1 MPLQRLCLLSVLIFV
16 TFPDTPVRA
25 QRVAEQTDE
34 PTKEQGEQQNTAEQ
48 KPPEL
53 PKIAD
58 EPTSIDPATLVNAK
72 LAADVTVVFRE
83 AALSEV
89 GEWIEKNAGIPVLID
104 RKALEQENISLSEP
118 VTDQLNDEP
127 LYLLLN
133 RLSVIDVAWYV
144 QGNILRITSREEA
157 RQRNVTIP
165 YSVSKLL
172 DAGYEVDRLTDLIL
186 YCVEGPWYD
195 IDGEGGSV
203 DFLGDVLFAMQNHQ
217 RHLEL
222 RGLLQ
227 ALEKHSRRTFILAP
241 PEHEALRKKL
251 QQNVSVDFDDSPLI
265 EALNNLAQQTGI
277 AIRLDYRALA
287 KYRIRLRQPVSIRL
301 AERKLQTVLDV
312 MLAQLK
318 LTWILKD
325 GVLLVTSTDYAEE
338 RQLTAVYDVRD
349 LCRSFDESSGLANAI
364 MRQSDSLWEDVDG
377 EGGAIQFPLPGV
389 MVVRQTERIHERLL
403 TLLQAYRQA
412 LASSK
417 QRKRHDPD
425 EDVLTRYYRL
435 QSDVANAEL
444 ITFLVKTISPKT
456 WRQNDETAVGE
467 IRGILPAGKQVIGGN
482 TKTGLAGSS
491 VDHSVLVI
499 VQKRKVHLEIEDILG
514 RIQNGDASMKAGL
527 GGGGL
532 GGGGFGGGFFSLPR
546 SSTPPSER

>member
-1 MPLQRLCLLSVLIFV
+1 MPLQRLCLLSVLVFV
-16 TFPDTPVRA
+16 TFLDSPIDA
-25 QRVAEQTDE
+25 QQTTEQPE
-34 PTKEQGEQQNTAEQ
+34 GPTKTSGESPAEQ
-48 KPPEL
+48 KPVEL
-53 PKIAD
+53 PEIAD
-58 EPTSIDPATLVNAK
+58 EPASIDPATLVNSK
-72 LAADVTVVFRE
+72 LAEKVTVVFRE

-89 GEWIEKNAGIPVLID
+89 GEWIENNAGIPVLID
-104 RKALEQENISLSEP
+104 RKALELENISLSEP
-118 VTDQLNDEP
+118 VTDQLADEP

-144 QGNILRITSREEA
+144 QGSILRITSQQEAEE
-157 RQRNVTIP
+157 RKVTIP

-172 DAGYEVDRLTDLIL
+172 DAGYEVERLTDVIL
-186 YCVEGPWYD
+186 NCIEGPWYD
-195 IDGEGGSV
+195 LDGEGGSV
-203 DFLGDVLFAMQNHQ
+203 DFLGDVLFAMQNHE

-222 RGLLQ
+222 RGLLK

-241 PEHEALRKKL
+241 PEHEALRSKL

-265 EALNNLAQQTGI
+265 EALNDLAQQTRI

-325 GVLLVTSTDYAEE
+325 GVLLVTSTDYAEQ

-349 LCRSFDESSGLANAI
+349 LCRSFDESEGLANAI
-364 MRQSDSLWEDVDG
+364 MRQSDSMWEDVDG
-377 EGGAIQFPLPGV
+377 EGGAIQFPLAGV
-389 MVVRQTERIHERLL
+389 MVVRQTGRIHERLL
-403 TLLQAYRQA
+403 SLLEAYRGA

-425 EDVLTRYYRL
+425 EDVLTRYYRM
-435 QSDVANAEL
+435 QSDVANVEL
-444 ITFLVKTISPKT
+444 MQFLVKTVAPDS
-456 WRQNDETAVGE
+456 WRIANEKAVGE
-467 IRGILPAGKQVIGGN
+467 IRGILPAGKRSIGGN
-482 TKTGLAGSS
+482 VKAGIASS
-491 VDHSVLVI
+491 NVDHSVLVI
-499 VQKRKVHLEIEDILG
+499 VQKRRVHLEIEDILG
-514 RIQNGDASMKAGL
+514 RIQNGDASLKSGL

-532 GGGGFGGGFFSLPR
+532 GGGGFGGGFFSLPQ
-546 SSTPPSER
+546 SSSSPAKR